1 MRFSS
6 KSESRLDNRDSL
18 CEYLD
23 ARLVG
28 SIWWPFW
35 SEIRFNGGIM
45 GPEMQA
51 TCDNGPGVHVACDN
65 GPGVHVTC
73 DDGPINLEG
82 VCWSIPIS

>member
-1 MRFSS
+1 
-6 KSESRLDNRDSL
+6 
-18 CEYLD
+18 
-23 ARLVG
+23 
-28 SIWWPFW
+28 
-35 SEIRFNGGIM
+35 M